1 MLSVTAIA
9 VQDSKPTLFIQ
20 SHSLPDESTLVKE
33 LPAWVWMCDN
43 APVDVFLQLS
53 CDRVLH
59 CPISQLLSLVNE

>member
-9 VQDSKPTLFIQ
+9 VEDSKPTLFIQ
-20 SHSLPDESTLVKE
+20 SHSLPDESTLVQE

-59 CPISQLLSLVNE
+59 CPISQLLLLANE

>member
-9 VQDSKPTLFIQ
+9 VEDSKPTLFIQ
-20 SHSLPDESTLVKE
+20 SHTLPTESALVKE

-53 CDRVLH
+53 YDRVLH
-59 CPISQLLSLVNE
+59 CPISQLLSLVNG